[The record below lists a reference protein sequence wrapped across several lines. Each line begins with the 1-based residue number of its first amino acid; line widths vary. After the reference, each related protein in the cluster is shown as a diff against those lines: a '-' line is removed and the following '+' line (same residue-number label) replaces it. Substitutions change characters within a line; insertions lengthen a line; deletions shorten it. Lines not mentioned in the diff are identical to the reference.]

1 MLQDS
6 FYYYCYYY
14 ESFTLFHIGPAVHIV
29 WDARFEPDITALQRS
44 PIGGFLGQNGFDGI
58 FIIQFL
64 YEDLIRIVLQ
74 LTEYFLNFFTYK

>member
-29 WDARFEPDITALQRS
+29 WDARFEPGISALQRS
-44 PIGGFLGQNGFDGI
+44 PIGGFLGQNWFNGI

-64 YEDLIRIVLQ
+64 YEDLIRIVLHPTAY
-74 LTEYFLNFFTYK
+74 LFLFFHI